1 MMPEIGNGLLCL
13 ALGIALLLS
22 VYPLWGV
29 ARGDARMMASSRLFA
44 WLLFMSVAGAFL
56 VLVNAFVV
64 NDFTVTYVAS
74 NSNTQL
80 PVWYRVAATWGAHE
94 GSLLLWVLLMSGWTF
109 AVAIFSQRIPLD
121 IVARVLAIMGMVSVG
136 FLLFILFTSN
146 PFSRTLPNFP
156 IEGRDLNPLLQDP
169 GLIFHPPLLY
179 MGYVGFSVAFAF
191 AIASLLS
198 GRLDSTY
205 ARFTR
210 PWTLAAWIFLTLG
223 IVLGSAWAYYELGW
237 GGWWFWDPVE
247 NSSFMPWLTGTAL
260 IHSLAVTEKR
270 GCFRIWTVLL
280 AIITFSLSLLGTFL
294 VRSGVLTSVH
304 AFATDPE
311 RGLFILAFLILVI
324 GLSFLLFAWR
334 APTVGLGG
342 NFALISRESM
352 LLVNN
357 VLLVV
362 AMGAVLL
369 GTLYPLFLD
378 ALNAGKISVGPP
390 YFDAVFGP
398 LMLPLVFLMAVGP
411 IARWKE
417 ADPMTL
423 VKRLAWCFVVAI
435 AVGIAVPL
443 LMGAWSTWVF
453 TGTTLAVFVMCGIVE
468 EIRGELKFAP
478 AGTGIFGRLTRMT
491 RATWGMHLAHF
502 GVAVF
507 IIGVALVKGYQAERD
522 VRMFESDVVHV
533 AGYTFTFNG
542 VSSARGAN
550 FTADRGDFTLSKD
563 GKELQHLYPEKRKYF
578 SSNSMPMTEAAIRH
592 SITGDVYV
600 SLGVP
605 SSDGGWVV
613 RVYSK
618 PFVTWIWFGCII
630 MSVGGLLA
638 MLDRRYRRRREK
650 KAADAAKSN
659 SAGAAPAV

>member
-247 NSSFMPWLTGTAL
+247 NASFMPWLFESKVVAMTVLGLAMACWIAVLAIAEAALRISRGTKTTFSYWGMVAAHL
-260 IHSLAVTEKR
+260 GLAVT
-270 GCFRIWTVLL
+270 I
-280 AIITFSLSLLGTFL
+280 
-294 VRSGVLTSVH
+294 
-304 AFATDPE
+304 
-311 RGLFILAFLILVI
+311 
-324 GLSFLLFAWR
+324 
-334 APTVGLGG
+334 
-342 NFALISRESM
+342 
-352 LLVNN
+352 
-357 VLLVV
+357 
-362 AMGAVLL
+362 
-369 GTLYPLFLD
+369 
-378 ALNAGKISVGPP
+378 
-390 YFDAVFGP
+390 
-398 LMLPLVFLMAVGP
+398 
-411 IARWKE
+411 
-417 ADPMTL
+417 
-423 VKRLAWCFVVAI
+423 
-435 AVGIAVPL
+435 VGIAFSQNYSV
-443 LMGAWSTWVF
+443 
-453 TGTTLAVFVMCGIVE
+453 
-468 EIRGELKFAP
+468 
-478 AGTGIFGRLTRMT
+478 
-491 RATWGMHLAHF
+491 
-502 GVAVF
+502 
-507 IIGVALVKGYQAERD
+507 ERD
-522 VRMFESDVVHV
+522 VRMKSGDSVDIHE
-533 AGYTFTFNG
+533 YRFTFRDVKEVTGPNWRGG
-542 VSSARGAN
+542 VATIGVTR
-550 FTADRGDFTLSKD
+550 D
-563 GKELQHLYPEKRKYF
+563 GKPETVLYAEKRYY
-578 SSNSMPMTEAAIRH
+578 NTAGSMMTEAAI
-592 SITGDVYV
+592 
-600 SLGVP
+600 
-605 SSDGGWVV
+605 DGGITRDLYAALGEELENGAWAV
-613 RVYSK
+613 RLYYK
-618 PFVTWIWFGCII
+618 PFVRWIWAGGL
-630 MSVGGLLA
+630 MMALGGLLC
-638 MLDRRYRRRREK
+638 LFDPRYRKRVSPQK
-650 KAADAAKSN
+650 T
-659 SAGAAPAV
+659 APEAV